1 MPSKQQLML
10 DMIPYEDQLYV
21 DRLRKFIGDTVELN
35 VLDEKQEC
43 TDIEIYH
50 FIQDALDEI
59 NFEYLPTT
67 SWKKISDVPSWN
79 ILKIGA
85 VLQLLTS
92 KGIHSSRNTITYNDG
107 GGVTIQDMDK
117 YGRYINYYNILI
129 TKYARGVQSMKIGN
143 NVDDAYGGVSSE
155 YGFANNG
162 STNNSNDIIW

>member
-67 SWKKISDVPSWN
+67 S
-79 ILKIGA
+79 
-85 VLQLLTS
+85 
-92 KGIHSSRNTITYNDG
+92 
-107 GGVTIQDMDK
+107 
-117 YGRYINYYNILI
+117 
-129 TKYARGVQSMKIGN
+129 
-143 NVDDAYGGVSSE
+143 
-155 YGFANNG
+155 
-162 STNNSNDIIW
+162 